1 MRILK
6 TFALILLT
14 MNSTA
19 QSIHDISYTSV
30 DGDLVSMSSYKDS
43 YVLIVNVASRCGY
56 TSQYN
61 ELQELHETNENLQVV
76 GFPCNQFGAQEPG
89 SESEIKAFCSSR
101 FSVDFPMS
109 SKIDVKGRDIS
120 PLYRWLCNK
129 EYNQLD
135 DHEVSWNFNKFLIGP
150 NGNLIAYF
158 PSSVNPLSEE
168 IKKYIK

>member
-1 MRILK
+1 
-6 TFALILLT
+6 
-14 MNSTA
+14 MNSSA
-19 QSIHDISYTSV
+19 QSIHDISYTSI
-30 DGDLVSMSSYKDS
+30 DGDLVSMSSYKGS
-43 YVLIVNVASRCGY
+43 YVLLVNVASRCGY

-61 ELQELHETNENLQVV
+61 ELQELHETHENLQVL

-120 PLYRWLCNK
+120 PIYQWLCNMK
-129 EYNQLD
+129 YNQLD
-135 DHEVSWNFNKFLIGP
+135 DYEVSWNFNKFLIGP

-168 IKKYIK
+168 INKHIK

>member
-1 MRILK
+1 
-6 TFALILLT
+6 
-14 MNSTA
+14 MNSTD
-19 QSIHDISYTSV
+19 QSIHDISYTSI
-30 DGDLVSMSSYKDS
+30 DGDLVSRSSYKDS

-61 ELQELHETNENLQVV
+61 ELQELHETNENLQVL

>member
-6 TFALILLT
+6 ILALILFT

-19 QSIHDISYTSV
+19 QSIHDISYTSI

-61 ELQELHETNENLQVV
+61 ELQELHETHENLQVLA
-76 GFPCNQFGAQEPG
+76 FPCNQFGAQEPG

-120 PLYRWLCNK
+120 PIYQWLCNK
-129 EYNQLD
+129 KNNQLD

-150 NGNLIAYF
+150 DGNLIAYF

-168 IKKYIK
+168 INKYIK